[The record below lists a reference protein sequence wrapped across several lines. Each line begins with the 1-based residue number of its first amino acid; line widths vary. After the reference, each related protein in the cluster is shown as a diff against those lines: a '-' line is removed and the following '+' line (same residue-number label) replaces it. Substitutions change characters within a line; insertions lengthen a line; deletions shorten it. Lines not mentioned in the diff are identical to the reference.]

1 MKIFIVGING
11 KMGGA
16 ICACAEREGIEV
28 AGGLDITPG
37 GKYPVFAKAADVDV
51 AFDVIIDF
59 SRPAS
64 LDGVIAL
71 AEARKVPAVL
81 ATTGYTEE
89 QLAKIAALAEK
100 VPVFRSANMSLGV
113 NVVESVLPALA
124 SALGGFDVE
133 IVEAHH
139 NRKVDAPSGTAFHTA
154 QGIAEALEVHDFAL
168 AKEFDRF
175 AYIGIVH
182 QAQNIVVGGSGF
194 LLGGEVFHEVGDD
207 IARALQGCCREGNAC
222 SALRIDT
229 GRMVDEIGFKAG
241 CLDLLGREVA
251 RELIEDGCNHFDMR
265 QLV

>member
-37 GKYPVFAKAADVDV
+37 GKYPVFAKAEDVNV

-89 QLAKIAALAEK
+89 QLKKIAALAEK

-139 NRKVDAPSGTAFHTA
+139 NRKVDAPSGTALQMLEAVRKGLPYEPREVYGRQGECKREKGDIGVHAVRGGTIVGEHTVMFIGEDEIVEIKHTA
-154 QGIAEALEVHDFAL
+154 LSRNIFAVGAVRAAAFLIGKEPGMYDMNDYIA
-168 AKEFDRF
+168 
-175 AYIGIVH
+175 
-182 QAQNIVVGGSGF
+182 
-194 LLGGEVFHEVGDD
+194 
-207 IARALQGCCREGNAC
+207 
-222 SALRIDT
+222 
-229 GRMVDEIGFKAG
+229 AG
-241 CLDLLGREVA
+241 KRG
-251 RELIEDGCNHFDMR
+251 
-265 QLV
+265 

>member
-37 GKYPVFAKAADVDV
+37 GKYPVFAKAADADV

-139 NRKVDAPSGTAFHTA
+139 NRKVDAPSGTALQMLEA
-154 QGIAEALEVHDFAL
+154 VKKGLPYEPREVYGRQGECRREKGDIGVHAV
-168 AKEFDRF
+168 R
-175 AYIGIVH
+175 GGTIV
-182 QAQNIVVGGSGF
+182 
-194 LLGGEVFHEVGDD
+194 GEHEVMFAGDD
-207 IARALQGCCREGNAC
+207 EIITVTHSARSKRVFAAGAVKAAKWLPSK
-222 SALRIDT
+222 SAGMYD
-229 GRMVDEIGFKAG
+229 MN
-241 CLDLLGREVA
+241 DLLKDI
-251 RELIEDGCNHFDMR
+251 L
-265 QLV
+265 